1 MTSRSLWME
10 IEVAPDAKPLFTNE
24 RCDVVVVGSGIAGL
38 STAYELAKRNLS
50 VIVIDRA
57 RICSGMTSRTTAHL
71 APLCDDLMSEMTKL
85 RGEELAKA
93 FYQSQAAAVDRIE
106 QIQKTEGIDCDFR
119 RLDGYL
125 FQGRRQPADVIDQEL
140 DAVRAV
146 GAPVDRL
153 VGVPLSG
160 CSDRQVLRYPDQ
172 ATFHPLKYLAGVAA
186 ACAKAGVKFFSETA
200 VQGVVEESGGV
211 TVKTSR
217 ATITADKAVI
227 ATNSPIVDRFALH
240 TKMAP
245 YRTYAMAFAIK
256 AGALPDALY
265 WDTEDP
271 YHYVRIQP
279 GARGKDF
286 VIVGGED
293 HKSGEADDGEKR
305 FGKLEDWARELIP
318 ALENITHRWSGQ
330 VLDTIDYAGFIGR
343 NPGSERIYV
352 ATGDSGQGMTH
363 GVAGAIINADLITL
377 GKSEWAHVYAPDR
390 KPISAIGNYLRENAT
405 ALKNLAEYIT
415 PGEIASLDELK
426 PGQGAILRQ
435 GLGKLAAYRN
445 QSGEVQLHSASC
457 THIGCQLHFNSFEH
471 TWDCPCHGSIF
482 DVDGQPLNAPAV
494 SPLQPAE
501 TTKDAS
507 EQKRTLERL

>member
-10 IEVAPDAKPLFTNE
+10 IDVAGDARPLFANE

-38 STAYELAKRNLS
+38 STAYELAQRKLS
-50 VIVIDRA
+50 VIVVDRG
-57 RICSGMTSRTTAHL
+57 RICCGMTARTTAHL

-85 RGEELAKA
+85 RGKELAKA

-106 QIQKTEGIDCDFR
+106 HIQKSEGIDCDFR

-125 FQGRRQPADVIDQEL
+125 FQGRRQPADMIDQEL

-146 GAPVDRL
+146 GAPVDRV
-153 VGVPLSG
+153 VGVPLAG
-160 CSDRQVLRYPDQ
+160 CSGRHVLRYPRQ

-186 ACAKAGVKFFSETA
+186 ACTKAGVRFFSETP
-200 VQGVVEESGGV
+200 VLEVIEENGGV

-217 ATITADKAVI
+217 ATITANQAVI

-245 YRTYAMAFAIK
+245 YRTYAMAFNIPK
-256 AGALPDALY
+256 GALPDALY

-279 GARGKDF
+279 GTGAKDV

-293 HKSGEADDGEKR
+293 HKTGEANDAEKR
-305 FGKLEDWARELIP
+305 FGSLEDWARELIP
-318 ALENITHRWSGQ
+318 ALQNITHRWSGQ

-343 NPGSERIYV
+343 NPGNEQVYV

-363 GVAGAIINADLITL
+363 GVAGAIINADLITQ
-377 GKSEWAHVYAPDR
+377 GKSDWAHVYAPDR
-390 KPISAIGNYLRENAT
+390 KPVAAISNYVRENAT
-405 ALKNLAEYIT
+405 ALKNLAEYLM
-415 PGEIASLDELK
+415 PGEIASVDELK
-426 PGQGAILRQ
+426 NGQGAIVRQ
-435 GLGKLAAYRN
+435 GLSKIAAYRDDR
-445 QSGEVQLHSASC
+445 GDLQLHSASC
-457 THIGCQLHFNSFEH
+457 THVGCQLHFNSFEH

-494 SPLQPAE
+494 SPLQPVSTAKE
-501 TTKDAS
+501 PSD
-507 EQKRTLERL
+507 QNRTLEPS